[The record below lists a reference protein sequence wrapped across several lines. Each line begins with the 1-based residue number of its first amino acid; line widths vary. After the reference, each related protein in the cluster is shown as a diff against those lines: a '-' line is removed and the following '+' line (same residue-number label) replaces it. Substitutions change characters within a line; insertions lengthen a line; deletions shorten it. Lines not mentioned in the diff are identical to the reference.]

1 MTGHHNAFTKQTM
14 ATFIDGAAAAAAA
27 RQTFID
33 IKILLL
39 WIQKEGESNLFKL
52 QDNFSR

>member
-1 MTGHHNAFTKQTM
+1 MTGHHNPFTKQTM
-14 ATFIDGAAAAAAA
+14 ATFIDGAAAAA